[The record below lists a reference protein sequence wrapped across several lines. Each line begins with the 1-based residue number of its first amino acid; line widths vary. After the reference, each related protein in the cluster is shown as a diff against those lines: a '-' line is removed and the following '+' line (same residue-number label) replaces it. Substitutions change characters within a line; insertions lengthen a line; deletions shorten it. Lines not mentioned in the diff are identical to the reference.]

1 MYFKITP
8 HESTEYD
15 CAVLPANSETDYEIA
30 FEYAKDRLD
39 QLFDELIVKFKSEG
53 FDTLVDRE
61 ITVSI
66 KLCEGKM
73 PELDE

>member
-39 QLFDELIVKFKSEG
+39 QLFDELIGSFKSDGYKINSKIE
-53 FDTLVDRE
+53 
-61 ITVSI
+61 VSV
-66 KLCEGKM
+66 KLCDGEM
-73 PELDE
+73 PEIDE

>member
-39 QLFDELIVKFKSEG
+39 QLFDELIGSFKSDG
-53 FDTLVDRE
+53 YSE
-61 ITVSI
+61 INSKIEVSV
-66 KLCEGKM
+66 KLCDGEM
-73 PELDE
+73 PEIDE